1 MPERKIKTLAQI
13 KSIAKRL
20 KAKGI
25 KIAFTNGC
33 FDLLHWGHVK
43 YLQDARKSAD
53 ILIVGVNS
61 DASVRRIKGRGRPIT
76 SQLDRARIIGS
87 LWCVDHVVIFSQD
100 TPLELIKLVRPN
112 ILIKGADWKKSHIVG
127 SKEIEEFGGR
137 VLTIRLIKGR
147 STTNLIK
154 RVLKKHKHI
163 RTL

>member
-1 MPERKIKTLAQI
+1 MPERKIKTKVQI

-20 KAKGI
+20 KSRGKR
-25 KIAFTNGC
+25 IAFTNGC

-43 YLQDARKSAD
+43 YLQDAKKKAD

-61 DASVRRIKGRGRPIT
+61 DASVRRIKGIGRPIT

-87 LWCVDHVVIFSQD
+87 LGCVDHVVIFSQD

-112 ILIKGADWKKSHIVG
+112 ILIKGADWKKSHIAG
-127 SKEIEEFGGR
+127 SKEVEKAGGR

-147 STTNLIK
+147 STTNLIRK
-154 RVLKKHKHI
+154 IVR
-163 RTL
+163 RR

>member
-1 MPERKIKTLAQI
+1 MPERKIKTPAQI
-13 KSIAKRL
+13 KTIAGRL
-20 KAKGI
+20 KANGI

-43 YLQDARKSAD
+43 YLQDAKKKAD
-53 ILIVGVNS
+53 ILIVGINS

-112 ILIKGADWKKSHIVG
+112 ILIKGADWKKSHIAG
-127 SKEIEEFGGR
+127 SKEVVKSGGR

-154 RVLKKHKHI
+154 EIVRRH
-163 RTL
+163 